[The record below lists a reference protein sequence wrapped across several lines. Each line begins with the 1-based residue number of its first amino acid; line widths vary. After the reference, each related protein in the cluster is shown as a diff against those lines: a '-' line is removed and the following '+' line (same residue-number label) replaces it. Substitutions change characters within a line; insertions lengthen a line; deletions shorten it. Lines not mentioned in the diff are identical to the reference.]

1 MALKRAG
8 VALKRAGVA
17 LERAGVALKHAGVA
31 LKHTGVALKHTGVA
45 LQRTGVALQH
55 TGVALQRTGV
65 VGGHSKIPPSGQ
77 LKISLREQRQGGSPL
92 TAWCS
97 GARVAPREEGR
108 SQLRSPF
115 LLRLSSFS

>member
-1 MALKRAG
+1 MGLMYLRAG
-8 VALKRAGVA
+8 VALKRA
-17 LERAGVALKHAGVA
+17 
-31 LKHTGVALKHTGVA
+31 GVALKHTGVA

-97 GARVAPREEGR
+97 GARVAPRRGR
-108 SQLRSPF
+108 ATRTPSPF
-115 LLRLSSFS
+115 LLRPSSFS